1 MSEAALTIIP
11 RGEDLPAFD
20 PAPSTALTPM
30 AMLSQALSRGVSPEA
45 LDKLLTFQ
53 ERWEAGQAR
62 KAFDA
67 ALAAAKAEMPVIA
80 KNKLV
85 DFPTN
90 DGKARTTYRHEDLG
104 EIARTVDPVLARHGL
119 SYRFH
124 TTSEINQPIVVT
136 CIVSHRDGH
145 SEKNTLSGP
154 RDDSGKKNQL
164 QQMGSTITYLQR
176 YTLKAAL
183 GLAAAAD
190 DDGASAGDE
199 QRDTITDEQCDAL
212 SQRVTRLKANLDRF
226 LQYFGI
232 ECIADLPAA
241 RLIEANRM
249 LDAKEHQ
256 AGKAV
261 Q

>member
-11 RGEDLPAFD
+11 RDEDLPAFE
-20 PAPSTALTPM
+20 PAASSALTPM

-53 ERWEAGQAR
+53 ERWESGQAR

-67 ALAAAKAEMPVIA
+67 ALAAAKAEMPVIT

-85 DFPTN
+85 DFATN
-90 DGKARTTYRHEDLG
+90 DGKSRTTYRHEDLG
-104 EIARTVDPVLARHGL
+104 EIARTVDPILAKHGL

-124 TTSEINQPIVVT
+124 TTSELNQPIVVT

-154 RDDSGKKNQL
+154 RDDSGKKNL
-164 QQMGSTITYLQR
+164 IQQMGSTITYLQR

-190 DDGASAGDE
+190 DDGRSSCGPDVISEAQVE
-199 QRDTITDEQCDAL
+199 QLVELMQSVGADRA
-212 SQRVTRLKANLDRF
+212 RF
-226 LQYFGI
+226 LNHFQI
-232 ECIADLPAA
+232 EQLADLPA
-241 RLIEANRM
+241 E
-249 LDAKEHQ
+249 KFQ
-256 AGKAV
+256 KAV
-261 Q
+261 SMLNSKPRQGGTR